1 MTINKIFLTLLFLS
15 LIAQAIAQNKVITT
29 DGFVYQ
35 SVDNKIDTLGFVQI
49 IKKNGKIKYIDTA
62 EIFALISDNDTAFL
76 YYSTDYP
83 LENAKYFMQ
92 GQIDGRKYKN
102 NVLYIEPSCFFP
114 AYLLAKYEYKIN
126 PSYFGAFAVGAGAPI
141 LITYANFSAFYSPLF
156 SVGYIASFSKV
167 NTNNPKLNIPDNMRN
182 NQDYIR
188 GYKLSAGRTKIK
200 NMSIYSVAG
209 LVTGFGIL
217 WAIGK

>member
-102 NVLYIEPSCFFP
+102 KMVNI
-114 AYLLAKYEYKIN
+114 
-126 PSYFGAFAVGAGAPI
+126 GAFAVGAGAPI